1 MIAKWYIISLMVFT
15 ILQIVVSVLLVAAI
29 LLQAPGTG
37 LSPVFGG
44 GGESYRSKRSAQRFL
59 LIATI
64 ALATILAVLSLIVLF
79 LQK

>member
-1 MIAKWYIISLMVFT
+1 MVITIFQILISIF
-15 ILQIVVSVLLVAAI
+15 LVTAI

-44 GGESYRSKRSAQRFL
+44 GGESFRSKRSAQKFL
-59 LIATI
+59 VITTVVLSA
-64 ALATILAVLSLIVLF
+64 ILAILSLIQLY

>member
-1 MIAKWYIISLMVFT
+1 MIFT
-15 ILQIVVSVLLVAAI
+15 ILQIIVSILIVAAI

-44 GGESYRSKRSAQRFL
+44 GGEAFRSKRSATKFL
-59 LIATI
+59 LIATV
-64 ALATILAVLSLIVLF
+64 ALAAILAILSLIQLF

>member
-1 MIAKWYIISLMVFT
+1 MIIT
-15 ILQIVVSVLLVAAI
+15 ILQIVVSIMLVAAI

-44 GGESYRSKRSAQRFL
+44 GGEAFRSKRSATRFL
-59 LIATI
+59 LIATV
-64 ALATILAVLSLIVLF
+64 ALATILGILSLIQLF

>member
-1 MIAKWYIISLMVFT
+1 MVLTIIQIIVS
-15 ILQIVVSVLLVAAI
+15 ILLITAI

-44 GGESYRSKRSAQRFL
+44 GGEAFRSKRSAQKFL
-59 LIATI
+59 IIATI
-64 ALATILAVLSLIVLF
+64 VLATLVAVFSVIQLI

>member
-1 MIAKWYIISLMVFT
+1 MIIT
-15 ILQIVVSVLLVAAI
+15 ILQIFFSALLITVI
-29 LLQAPGTG
+29 MLQAPGTG

-44 GGESYRSKRSAQRFL
+44 GGEAYRSKRSAQKFL

-64 ALATILAVLSLIVLF
+64 ALASIIGILSLIQLF

>member
-1 MIAKWYIISLMVFT
+1 MVIT
-15 ILQIVVSVLLVAAI
+15 ILQIVVSVLLVAAV

-44 GGESYRSKRSAQRFL
+44 GGESFRSKRSAQKFL
-59 LIATI
+59 LIATV
-64 ALATILAVLSLIVLF
+64 ALASILAILSLVLLY

>member
-1 MIAKWYIISLMVFT
+1 MVIIIV
-15 ILQIVVSVLLVAAI
+15 QIVISILLVTSI

-44 GGESYRSKRSAQRFL
+44 GGESFRTKRSAQKFL
-59 LIATI
+59 IIITVTLA
-64 ALATILAVLSLIVLF
+64 ALLAILSVIQLY

>member
-1 MIAKWYIISLMVFT
+1 MVITII
-15 ILQIVVSVLLVAAI
+15 QIIVSILLVTAI

-44 GGESYRSKRSAQRFL
+44 GGEAFRSKRSATKFL

-64 ALATILAVLSLIVLF
+64 VLASLLAILSLVQLF

>member
-1 MIAKWYIISLMVFT
+1 MIVT
-15 ILQIVVSVLLVAAI
+15 VLQIIMSILLVAAV

-44 GGESYRSKRSAQRFL
+44 GGEAFRSKRSAQKFL
-59 LIATI
+59 LITTI
-64 ALATILAVLSLIVLF
+64 SFASLLAILSLIQLL

>member
-1 MIAKWYIISLMVFT
+1 MVLTIFQII
-15 ILQIVVSVLLVAAI
+15 ISVLLVAAI
-29 LLQAPGTG
+29 MLQAPGTG

-44 GGESYRSKRSAQRFL
+44 GGEAYRSKRSAQRFL

-64 ALATILAVLSLIVLF
+64 ALATILAILSLVLLF

>member
-1 MIAKWYIISLMVFT
+1 MVIT
-15 ILQIVVSVLLVAAI
+15 IVQVVVSVLLVAAI

-44 GGESYRSKRSAQRFL
+44 GGEAFRSKRSAHRFL
-59 LIATI
+59 IIITATLA
-64 ALATILAVLSLIVLF
+64 ALLAILSLIQLY

>member
-1 MIAKWYIISLMVFT
+1 MIFT
-15 ILQIVVSVLLVAAI
+15 ILQILVSILLIAAV

-44 GGESYRSKRSAQRFL
+44 GGESFRSKRSAQKFL
-59 LIATI
+59 VITTI
-64 ALATILAVLSLIVLF
+64 VLATLLAILSLIQLF

>member
-1 MIAKWYIISLMVFT
+1 MVFT
-15 ILQIVVSVLLVAAI
+15 ILQIIVSVLLIATI

-44 GGESYRSKRSAQRFL
+44 GGESYRSKRSAQQFL

-64 ALATILAVLSLIVLF
+64 AFASILGILSLILLF
-79 LQK
+79 LQR

>member
-1 MIAKWYIISLMVFT
+1 M
-15 ILQIVVSVLLVAAI
+15 LVAAI

-44 GGESYRSKRSAQRFL
+44 GGEAFRSKRSATRFL
-59 LIATI
+59 LIATV
-64 ALATILAVLSLIVLF
+64 ALATILGILSLIQLF

>member
-1 MIAKWYIISLMVFT
+1 MVIT
-15 ILQIVVSVLLVAAI
+15 ILQIVISVLLIATI

-44 GGESYRSKRSAQRFL
+44 GGESFRSKRSAQRFL

-64 ALATILAVLSLIVLF
+64 ALSTILAILSLILLF
-79 LQK
+79 LQQ

>member
-1 MIAKWYIISLMVFT
+1 MIAEWYIIGLMILT
-15 ILQIVVSVLLVAAI
+15 IVQIVLSVLLITAI

-44 GGESYRSKRSAQRFL
+44 GGESFRSKRSATKAL

-64 ALATILAVLSLIVLF
+64 AIATILAILSLAQLY

>member
-1 MIAKWYIISLMVFT
+1 MVFS
-15 ILQIVVSVLLVAAI
+15 ILQIVVSVLLVTAI

-44 GGESYRSKRSAQRFL
+44 GGEAYRSKRSAQRFL

-64 ALATILAVLSLIVLF
+64 ALSAILAILSLILLF

>member
-1 MIAKWYIISLMVFT
+1 MIVTII
-15 ILQIVVSVLLVAAI
+15 QIIVSILLVAAI

-44 GGESYRSKRSAQRFL
+44 GGESFRSKRSATKFL
-59 LIATI
+59 LIATV
-64 ALATILAVLSLIVLF
+64 ALAAILAILSLVQLF

>member
-1 MIAKWYIISLMVFT
+1 MVFT
-15 ILQIVVSVLLVAAI
+15 ILQIIVSVLLIASI

-59 LIATI
+59 LIGTI
-64 ALATILAVLSLIVLF
+64 AFAAILGILSLILLF
-79 LQK
+79 LQQ